1 MYTDP
6 LSRPSGNIYE
16 RILLDK
22 LCSRNVERTRE
33 NTNLIVIIGRLI
45 VAYRGSKNALPKI
58 AGQLGCV

>member
-16 RILLDK
+16 RILLDNF
-22 LCSRNVERTRE
+22 CSRNVERSRE
-33 NTNLIVIIGRLI
+33 NTNLIVIIGRFI
-45 VAYRGSKNALPKI
+45 VAYRRSKNTLPKI